1 MALRVES
8 EVTLELYVV
17 IWPECKRRT
26 GKAWITQTKESFP
39 QKFHRAHTLV

>member
-17 IWPECKRRT
+17 IWPECKRGT
-26 GKAWITQTKESFP
+26 GKACITPAKETLP
-39 QKFHRAHTLV
+39 QKFYRVHTLV